1 MVSLASLEFSNSI
14 QLGTLCKKGLIDCNR
29 SDNRFVALTKRETRV
44 GISSLSRFAD
54 HAILISCFALIGKN
68 LLFLISSD
76 VMEFQGHFLRFLRKS
91 KNDVISRKV
100 RCLSLQLH
108 FYLRWPAFLT
118 WQDTSVSKL
127 SSLLK
132 IKTKRQL
139 PKKRRSPSLQI
150 CMINNYAAV
159 FKLRIQ
165 II

>member
-1 MVSLASLEFSNSI
+1 MTLHSSFLLNSDDNHGKNGTTKITDVVSSLLWNFQILFSW
-14 QLGTLCKKGLIDCNR
+14 GLCKKGLIDCNR

-68 LLFLISSD
+68 LLFFISSD

-108 FYLRWPAFLT
+108 FYLRCT
-118 WQDTSVSKL
+118 VVENHQK
-127 SSLLK
+127 
-132 IKTKRQL
+132 
-139 PKKRRSPSLQI
+139 
-150 CMINNYAAV
+150 C
-159 FKLRIQ
+159 RI
-165 II
+165 